1 MSKTRIKKARRFI
14 KWLHENACSVSKY
27 RAMVAC
33 QQIFG
38 KKEFYAVIGGYRVRL
53 KKVKTYGII

>member
-14 KWLHENACSVSKY
+14 EWLKSNSCSVAKY
-27 RAMVAC
+27 RSMVAC
-33 QQIFG
+33 QQVFG
-38 KKEFYAVIGGYRVRL
+38 KKEFYAVIGGYRVKL